1 LFSETI
7 ERQTDRQT
15 GKARERERERKRERE
30 GGREGGRCDRKHNG
44 LYEPDASVMPVGIR
58 LIFSSPSGILHGND
72 RIAQIIA
79 ALCIEIATSSECN

>member
-30 GGREGGRCDRKHNG
+30 GGGGREGDVTGSTTGFMNPMH
-44 LYEPDASVMPVGIR
+44 
-58 LIFSSPSGILHGND
+58 
-72 RIAQIIA
+72 Q
-79 ALCIEIATSSECN
+79 